1 MTFPARGR
9 AALLVF
15 PLFPV
20 HHAMLKAFAN
30 CWKVPELRNRIII
43 SIGLLFVAR
52 VGANIPLPGLDT
64 SVLQAYFEKLSSGN
78 GGGAVAM
85 YNLFTGGAMLKGA
98 VFALG
103 VMPYISASIIMQLL
117 GAVYPPL
124 AKLQQEGE
132 VGRQKISQ
140 YSRYATILIALI
152 QGVLLVSAMCSP
164 DKAATVF
171 GLDSASVTGLGALV
185 VMDHTLFILLGTMLL
200 VSGSMI
206 VLWLGEQITARG
218 IGNGTSMLITIG
230 ILADIPGALNGFRA
244 LMGTGKVG
252 EVGARYGWTH
262 AVGMVALFIV
272 ITAALV
278 ALTQAVRKIPIQ
290 YAKRII
296 GRKIYGGQ
304 ASYFPIKLTYAGVM
318 PVIFAGAITT
328 FPPMILKP
336 LSTVHPTLGFLE
348 EVGHYLDHGWAM
360 QYGGLHATVFYTL
373 YGALIFGFSYFW
385 VSMMFKPVQ
394 IADELK
400 KANGYIPGIHP
411 GAQTAK
417 FLDFVMSHL
426 TLAGAVALL
435 VIALMP
441 DLFIVQFGL
450 YPRLAS
456 FLGGTGGLITVGVVL
471 DTMRQVETM
480 LLQRHYEGF
489 LKKGRIGGSMPVAPV
504 RKVVDFGEG
513 PVIGSLGY
521 ACIVIFLLGTAAGV
535 YNTMLPHVR

>member
-1 MTFPARGR
+1 
-9 AALLVF
+9 
-15 PLFPV
+15 
-20 HHAMLKAFAN
+20 MLKAFAN
-30 CWKVPELRNRIII
+30 CWKVPELRNRIIV
-43 SIGLLFVAR
+43 SIGLLFIAR

-64 SVLQAYFEKLSSGN
+64 SVLQAYFEKLSSSN

-103 VMPYISASIIMQLL
+103 VMPYISASIIMQLM
-117 GAVYPPL
+117 GAVVPSI

-132 VGRQKISQ
+132 VGRQKVAQ
-140 YSRYATILIALI
+140 YSRYLTIAIAVI
-152 QGVLLVSAMCSP
+152 QGALMLSAMCVP
-164 DKAATVF
+164 EKAASVF
-171 GLDSASVTGLGALV
+171 GLDQAAAQELGALV
-185 VMDHTLFILLGTMLL
+185 VMESKALFIGLGTLLL
-200 VSGSMI
+200 VCGSMI

-230 ILADIPGALNGFRA
+230 ILADIPAALRGFA
-244 LMGTGKVG
+244 SMMGSGKVG
-252 EVGARYGWTH
+252 EAGERYGWEH
-262 AVGMVALFIV
+262 ALGMFVLFALVTSAMVAI
-272 ITAALV
+272 
-278 ALTQAVRKIPIQ
+278 TQAVRKIPIQ

-318 PVIFAGAITT
+318 PVIFAGAITM
-328 FPPMILKP
+328 FPPMVLKFLGAQHPSLSP
-336 LSTVHPTLGFLE
+336 LLE
-348 EVGHYLDHGWAM
+348 VERFLDHGYAM
-360 QYGGLHATVFYTL
+360 QNGGLAGTVFYTL
-373 YGALIFGFSYFW
+373 YGMLIFGFSYFW

-400 KANGYIPGIHP
+400 KANGYIPGIRP
-411 GAQTAK
+411 GEQTAK
-417 FLDFVMSHL
+417 FLDFVMSRL
-426 TLAGAVALL
+426 TFVGAVALL

-441 DLFIVQFGL
+441 DFFIVKLGF

-489 LKKGRIGGSMPVAPV
+489 LKKGRIGGIAMLAAPA
-504 RKVVDFGEG
+504 RKVVDFGDA
-513 PVIGSLGY
+513 PAIGAVGY
-521 ACIVIFLLGTAAGV
+521 ACIVIFLLGSAAGI
-535 YNTMLPHVR
+535 YNMMPHASN